1 MVVKDLLKIG
11 IEILGDME
19 YGNPQLEVR
28 LILGKLLGVD
38 KSYLYA
44 HDDLEIDEDLEK
56 EFISLME
63 KRAEGYPISYL
74 LREKEFMGLD
84 FHVEEGVLIPR
95 PDTEILVEYVIEYI
109 NRKYKDK
116 DLRILELGIGSGA
129 IGLSIAYYC
138 KNVEVYAT
146 DISKKAIQVSNINK
160 EKFRLE
166 NVRILEGDLF
176 KPVEDMKEGFDI
188 ILSNPPYIESEVIG
202 GLQRE
207 VKDFEPMLALD
218 GGEDGLVFYKEI
230 SKKAKEFL
238 RSGGL
243 LIYEIGYNQA
253 EAVGNILDGENYRD
267 IEIIKDLQ
275 GLDRVVLGIRGL

>member
-44 HDDLEIDEDLEK
+44 HDDLEIDRDLEK

-116 DLRILELGIGSGA
+116 NIRILELGIGSGA

-138 KNVEVYAT
+138 KNVEIYAT